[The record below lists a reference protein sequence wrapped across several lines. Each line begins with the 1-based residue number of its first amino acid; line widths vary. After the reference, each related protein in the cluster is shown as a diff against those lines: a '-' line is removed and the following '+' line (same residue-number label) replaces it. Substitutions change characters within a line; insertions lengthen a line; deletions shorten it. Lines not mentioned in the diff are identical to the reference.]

1 MMFPSI
7 SSVGLVRFVS
17 VEVVVVTDS
26 VTAEVIVVV
35 SAVVAAPE
43 QAQKLRTIAS
53 KSAIERFAFFIFPPL
68 ITQKEPPSQVR
79 GRIATSSRYGDPASA
94 VAVTVAGQ
102 SVIHTLFSISE

>member
-35 SAVVAAPE
+35 SAVVSAPE

-53 KSAIERFAFFIFPPL
+53 KSAIARFAFFIFPPFYNA
-68 ITQKEPPSQVR
+68 KRAAVPSPGTYCDIFSVR
-79 GRIATSSRYGDPASA
+79 RSG
-94 VAVTVAGQ
+94 
-102 SVIHTLFSISE
+102 FCISK